1 MSGELREWYEP
12 DGDPREALGRQARRL
27 RGGGALYLGGGV
39 GVEATGSVQGQ
50 MRIEK
55 YTVTQGEKGTKTFD
69 GPLSAVT
76 HAFTVAGKSTA
87 PDTPGGAQVIADPG
101 ISARLR
107 ELDSA
112 ERETKADIARYEAR
126 LARKSSASG
135 LSWAG
140 GAVQVDDGWEAR
152 RVEELRAQLSTIQ
165 TERRKLLAGKA
176 QEAEFEARGMVGP
189 LVEAGKAPEP
199 FSKSKTSNWV
209 AKAGGLPTFIQHV
222 AHDILESK
230 GSIKTTSAAIAAAIS
245 QAKKW
250 AAAGNKEAAK
260 AIAQWTKMKATEGLT
275 DDALVAAVDIAEER
289 LAAVD
294 ETLGDGTV
302 ARLVR
307 EAPAGE
313 VARALAE
320 LCVGDVEVL
329 AFVGDARAAKVLE
342 GNPRHGEQHRHRD
355 GQWSSVLDRVR
366 KQPPVANPIVGPDR
380 ELRLHT
386 PHPEPEPVAECLLGA
401 PR

>member
-1 MSGELREWYEP
+1 MADELREWYEP

-39 GVEATGSVQGQ
+39 GVEATGTVQGQ

-76 HAFTVAGKSTA
+76 HAFTVAGKSSA
-87 PDTPGGAQVIADPG
+87 PDTPGGAQAISDPG
-101 ISARLR
+101 VAARLR

-112 ERETKADIARYEAR
+112 ERETKADIARYDAR
-126 LARKSSASG
+126 LARKTSQGG

-140 GAVQVDDGWEAR
+140 GSPSSVDDGWEAR
-152 RVEELRAQLSTIQ
+152 RCEELRARLSTIQ
-165 TERRKLLAGKA
+165 TERRKLLSGKA
-176 QEAEFEARGMVGP
+176 QEVERVPHGS
-189 LVEAGKAPEP
+189 LLEAGTKPEP

-250 AAAGNKEAAK
+250 AAGGNKQAAA
-260 AIAQWTKMKATEGLT
+260 AIAQWEKMKARESVTDGGL
-275 DDALVAAVDIAEER
+275 IAQVELAESR
-289 LAAVD
+289 LAVVD
-294 ETLGDGTV
+294 ETFGDGAV
-302 ARLVR
+302 SRLLAQDVTGD
-307 EAPAGE
+307 AKQ
-313 VARALAE
+313 LAE
-320 LCVGDVEVL
+320 LCAGDVEVL
-329 AFVGDARAAKVLE
+329 AFVGDPRATSVLE
-342 GNPRHGEQHRHRD
+342 ANARHGQQHRHGD
-355 GQWSSVLDRVR
+355 GKWSNVLDRVR
-366 KQPPVANPIVGPDR
+366 KQERANPLVGPDR
-380 ELRLHT
+380 ELRSNT
-386 PHPEPEPVAECLLGA
+386 PHPEPEPVAEVLLAA